1 MIKYGG
7 VGIIYMDGHI
17 FFPLRGGKQ
26 IHDNS
31 FLICLFIFRLLHRMR
46 ADGVP
51 CSCCSICGF
60 RVYKCKLICTT

>member
-31 FLICLFIFRLLHRMR
+31 FLICLFIIRLLH
-46 ADGVP
+46 
-51 CSCCSICGF
+51 SIVLMEFHAVVVAFVVLGF
-60 RVYKCKLICTT
+60 TNAN